1 MIIRLL
7 TSNDIVAVMEIID
20 DAKKLLGKHSL
31 QWQQGYPNKDTMM
44 NDIKSSSCYGLFN
57 EDNYLIAI
65 VSLVKGIDPNYLE
78 IEGEWKN

>member
-31 QWQQGYPNKDTMM
+31 QWQQGYPNEDTMM

-57 EDNYLIAI
+57 EANYLIAI
-65 VSLVKGIDPNYLE
+65 VSQV
-78 IEGEWKN
+78 WKFDNTFC